1 VDQLNAIRVFAQV
14 VQLGG
19 FTKAAESL
27 GMPKTTVSKLVRDL
41 EGHLSVKLLK
51 RSTRSVQVTAEGAAY
66 YELTAR
72 WLDELR
78 EIDASLDSVT
88 AEPRGLVH
96 VDASAWVAS
105 NVIIP
110 NLPDFYARHPYIEV
124 EISVSDRA
132 AHLIRES
139 ADCAVRSGMVS
150 DLSMV
155 ARPLGTSRWVTAA
168 TPSYLQRHGTPS
180 HPDDLR
186 KGHILINY
194 QMTGSGRATPIIFQK
209 EDESLQIEVPT
220 KLTVNESNAH
230 LAAGV
235 AGIGILYS
243 FEWKLRPYLDDGRLI
258 PILCDWQPPS
268 YPFHLVYPP
277 NRHMSAR
284 VRAFMDWLAFV
295 FDNLT

>member
-1 VDQLNAIRVFAQV
+1 MDQLNAIRVFAQV

-27 GMPKTTVSKLVRDL
+27 GMPKTTVSKLVREL
-41 EGHLSVKLLK
+41 EEHLRLKLLK

-66 YELTAR
+66 YERTAR

-78 EIDASLDSVT
+78 EIDGSLNSVA

-105 NVIIP
+105 NVIVP
-110 NLPDFYARHPYIEV
+110 NLPDFYVRHPYIEV

-132 AHLIRES
+132 THLIRES
-139 ADCAVRSGMVS
+139 ADCAVRGGVVR
-150 DLSMV
+150 DFSMV
-155 ARPLGTSRWVTAA
+155 ARRLGASRWVTAA
-168 TPSYLQRHGTPS
+168 TPTYLQRHGTPS
-180 HPDDLR
+180 HPDDLK
-186 KGHILINY
+186 KGHLLVNY
-194 QMTGSGRATPIIFQK
+194 QMTGSGRATPLIFQK
-209 EDESLQIEVPT
+209 DDESLQIEAPT
-220 KLTVNESNAH
+220 MLTVNESNAH
-230 LAAGV
+230 LAAGI

-258 PILCDWQPPS
+258 PILDDWQPPP

-277 NRHMSAR
+277 NRHMSTR
-284 VRAFMDWLAFV
+284 VRAFMDWLALV
-295 FDNLT
+295 FDDLT